1 MNINKQLLQNV
12 NKSLF
17 FFQNKEFVYRGQE
30 WEKISTFTQRLAS
43 EFPHAQVL
51 TSNSK
56 EPDQSLKSEDG
67 QFVQICCVKPLPQ
80 DESKESLQSM
90 EGYDMP
96 EKIRKFHQ
104 VNNVNQFMY
113 DRPYHKGNK
122 DKDNEFKVGT
132 RMRMRFDGKWAPFL
146 FRERFPPL
154 CFCIATR

>member
-67 QFVQICCVKPLPQ
+67 QFVQICCVKPAASKDILVDSSSTSFSSEVQQQHQQQPPQ
-80 DESKESLQSM
+80 HSE
-90 EGYDMP
+90 
-96 EKIRKFHQ
+96 
-104 VNNVNQFMY
+104 
-113 DRPYHKGNK
+113 
-122 DKDNEFKVGT
+122 
-132 RMRMRFDGKWAPFL
+132 
-146 FRERFPPL
+146 
-154 CFCIATR
+154 CISFG

>member
-1 MNINKQLLQNV
+1 MNPPLPPFHFNV
-12 NKSLF
+12 FKILISHFHYF
-17 FFQNKEFVYRGQE
+17 FFQNKEFIYRGQE

-67 QFVQICCVKPLPQ
+67 QFVQICCVKPLPV
-80 DESKESLQSM
+80 DHSNESLQSM

-104 VNNVNQFMY
+104 VNNVNQFLY

-122 DKDNEFKVGT
+122 DRENEFKVNI
-132 RMRMRFDGKWAPFL
+132 RL
-146 FRERFPPL
+146 ILE
-154 CFCIATR
+154 

>member
-132 RMRMRFDGKWAPFL
+132 RMRIRFDGK
-146 FRERFPPL
+146 
-154 CFCIATR
+154 